1 MLNRFKKESN
11 IKNNFKKEN
20 KKCYKE
26 CMELLNKKE
35 HQQKRNTKNNYIY
48 KGAVNNKKHMKEN
61 KNVNLNLKLLN
72 SKNINKCWILR
83 KNRLKENINNI
94 QHIKWNNKPR

>member
-1 MLNRFKKESN
+1 MDNKNMLNRFKKESN

-35 HQQKRNTKNNYIY
+35 H
-48 KGAVNNKKHMKEN
+48 
-61 KNVNLNLKLLN
+61 
-72 SKNINKCWILR
+72 
-83 KNRLKENINNI
+83 
-94 QHIKWNNKPR
+94 